1 MDIQLKPLLEI
12 VCDKRIMIY
21 CTLSSIGSIRVYV
34 GTVRGL
40 LKEGVINV
48 EINDEEEIAVPL
60 EDFDSVDA
68 LYTEDG
74 FIAIETT
81 LLEY

>member
-1 MDIQLKPLLEI
+1 MDIRLKPLLEI
-12 VCDKRIMIY
+12 ICDKRIMIY
-21 CTLSSIGSIRVYV
+21 CTLPPMGSTRVYV

-40 LKEGVINV
+40 LEEGVINI
-48 EINDEEEIAVPL
+48 EINDEDEIAVPL
-60 EDFDSVDA
+60 EDFDPVDA